1 MQRRALTCFLVIPV
15 MVGLMTGC
23 GQKAKKEA
31 KARAELQQ
39 KLTSIQQLWTHLNEG
54 RDKLKKAKAA
64 LTELEAIPSRKLDA
78 DQKQQLATLPDEVSK
93 TTQENSAAYDE
104 LQEKLAAFLTGAL
117 NDHPDAPETAEGL
130 KIYSEEAMY
139 TAQDAVTKAGDY
151 KKALD
156 ILQTAK
162 TYYNT
167 VGIQPYQP
175 LVDKMAE
182 LEDMRYL
189 NKERFDLVKKG
200 MTEDEV
206 AKVAGSPYYL
216 NKKHERG
223 IDFWLYPRRE
233 GGAAAIYFNKKHLVY
248 NKNFD
253 AVKPKVA
260 KD

>member
-15 MVGLMTGC
+15 LVGLMTGC

-31 KARAELQQ
+31 EARTQLQQ
-39 KLTSIQQLWTHLNEG
+39 QLTTIKTLWSNLHDS
-54 RDKLKKAKAA
+54 RDKVKTMKATLDELKATPK
-64 LTELEAIPSRKLDA
+64 RKLDA
-78 DQKQQLATLPDEVSK
+78 DQKQQLATLPDEIAKAV
-93 TTQENSAAYDE
+93 EANSAAYDQV
-104 LQEKLAAFLTGAL
+104 QEKLATFLTKAL

-130 KIYSEEAMY
+130 KIYSDEAIF
-139 TAQDAVTKAGDY
+139 TAEDAVDKAGDY
-151 KKALD
+151 KKALN

-162 TYYNT
+162 TYYDSI
-167 VGIQPYQP
+167 GIQPYQT

-189 NKERFDLVKKG
+189 TKERFDLVTKG

-206 AKVAGSPYYL
+206 AKVAGVPYYL

-233 GGAAAIYFNKKHLVY
+233 GGAAAIYFNKSHKVY

-253 AVKPKVA
+253 AVKPRVA
-260 KD
+260 TD

>member
-1 MQRRALTCFLVIPV
+1 MQRRALTCLLVVPV
-15 MVGLMTGC
+15 LVGLMTGC

-31 KARAELQQ
+31 EARTQLQQ
-39 KLTSIQQLWTHLNEG
+39 QLTTIQTLWSHLRDS
-54 RDKLKKAKAA
+54 RDKVKTMNATLDELKA
-64 LTELEAIPSRKLDA
+64 TPERKLDA

-93 TTQENSAAYDE
+93 AVEANSTAYDQV
-104 LQEKLAAFLTGAL
+104 QEKLAAFLTKAL

-130 KIYSEEAMY
+130 KIYSEEAIF
-139 TAQDAVTKAGDY
+139 TAEDAVVKAGDY

-162 TYYNT
+162 TYYDSI
-167 VGIQPYQP
+167 GIHPYQT

-189 NKERFDLVKKG
+189 TKERFDLVTKG

-206 AKVAGSPYYL
+206 AKVAGVPYYL

-233 GGAAAIYFNKKHLVY
+233 GGAAAIYFNKSHKVY

-253 AVKPKVA
+253 AVKPRVA
-260 KD
+260 TD

>member
-1 MQRRALTCFLVIPV
+1 MRRRALTCFLVIPV

-23 GQKAKKEA
+23 GQKAKREA
-31 KARAELQQ
+31 EARTQLQQ
-39 KLTSIQQLWTHLNEG
+39 KLTTIQTLWKHLNDS
-54 RDKLKKAKAA
+54 RDKLKTMKATLA
-64 LTELEAIPSRKLDA
+64 ELQATPSRKLDA
-78 DQKQQLATLPDEVSK
+78 DQKQQLAALPEEISK
-93 TTQENSAAYDE
+93 TTQGNSTAYDE

-117 NDHPDAPETAEGL
+117 NDHPDAPQTAEGL
-130 KIYSEEAMY
+130 KVYSEEAIY
-139 TAQDAVTKAGDY
+139 TAEDAVNKAGDY

-162 TYYNT
+162 TYYDT

-182 LEDMRYL
+182 FEDMRFL
-189 NKERFDLVKKG
+189 TKERFDLVKKG
-200 MTEDEV
+200 MSEDEV
-206 AKVAGSPYYL
+206 AKVAGPPYYL

-233 GGAAAIYFNKKHLVY
+233 GGAAAIYFNKRHKVY

>member
-31 KARAELQQ
+31 KARAQLQQ
-39 KLTSIQQLWTHLNEG
+39 QLTTIQQLWNHLNES
-54 RDKLKKAKAA
+54 RDKVKTMNESLA
-64 LTELEAIPSRKLDA
+64 ELQATPSRKLDA
-78 DQKQQLATLPDEVSK
+78 DQKQQLTTLPEEISK
-93 TTQENSAAYDE
+93 TVQSNSAAYDE
-104 LQEKLAAFLTGAL
+104 LQEKLATFLTGAL
-117 NDHPDAPETAEGL
+117 NDHPNAPETAEGL

-139 TAQDAVTKAGDY
+139 TAEDAVDKAGDY

-162 TYYNT
+162 TYYDT

-182 LEDMRYL
+182 FEDMRFIT
-189 NKERFDLVKKG
+189 KERFDLVTKG

-206 AKVAGSPYYL
+206 AKVAGPPYYL

-233 GGAAAIYFNKKHLVY
+233 GGAAAIYFNNKHKVY

-260 KD
+260 TD